1 MARADMPTR
10 PDSTPRMRRGPL
22 DWIEWVGN
30 KLPEPALLF
39 ALLAL
44 VVALVSALGA
54 AMEWSVQPVKPVLRT
69 EMVVQAD
76 GQMLRAPVLDARG
89 LPQLDLVAQGSPV
102 QPRSLLTVDGVYWML
117 SSALRNFAQMPALP
131 LIFTAMLGIGLA
143 EKFGFFAA
151 LMRWLALL
159 TPRRLLTPAVVLLG
173 ATASVASDA
182 GYIILPPLAAALY
195 LAVGRHPVAGMAAA
209 FCGVAGGFGA
219 GFFPTGGDSVL
230 TGFAQ
235 DAARVIDPGYTVS
248 ILHNYYFK
256 VVSAFTVML
265 AGWFVTDRIVEP
277 RLNRQN
283 PDDKAAAGDD
293 TARAMALAPRERR
306 ALMGSLASLLA
317 GIALVAAMVLVPG
330 MPLHGDGKPSL
341 PNGRVSTTTAVQLL
355 PAGTEAEAGAT
366 VLATEPFVVVAD
378 GAPRLLESPG
388 PRWSHVIVP
397 LIALLFLLPGLV
409 FGAMNGVLRNQ
420 NDLADALNHG
430 IRGIVPVLV
439 MLFFLAQFVAYMG
452 YSGLDRM
459 LAYAGGSLL
468 FQADLPI
475 PLLVVAFV
483 LVVVFGDFA
492 MSGMLSKFG
501 VLAPI
506 FIPMFMIVGM
516 SPELTTAAYRIGD
529 SVVNIVT
536 PLNSYLLIIL
546 VVFQKYRPKAG
557 LGTLIALMVPYSIV
571 LGLVWT
577 LMLMLWMA
585 FGLPL
590 GPDAPLYYLPET

>member
-1 MARADMPTR
+1 
-10 PDSTPRMRRGPL
+10 
-22 DWIEWVGN
+22 
-30 KLPEPALLF
+30 
-39 ALLAL
+39 
-44 VVALVSALGA
+44 
-54 AMEWSVQPVKPVLRT
+54 
-69 EMVVQAD
+69 
-76 GQMLRAPVLDARG
+76 
-89 LPQLDLVAQGSPV
+89 
-102 QPRSLLTVDGVYWML
+102 
-117 SSALRNFAQMPALP
+117 
-131 LIFTAMLGIGLA
+131 
-143 EKFGFFAA
+143 
-151 LMRWLALL
+151 
-159 TPRRLLTPAVVLLG
+159 
-173 ATASVASDA
+173 
-182 GYIILPPLAAALY
+182 
-195 LAVGRHPVAGMAAA
+195 
-209 FCGVAGGFGA
+209 
-219 GFFPTGGDSVL
+219 
-230 TGFAQ
+230 
-235 DAARVIDPGYTVS
+235 
-248 ILHNYYFK
+248 
-256 VVSAFTVML
+256 
-265 AGWFVTDRIVEP
+265 
-277 RLNRQN
+277 
-283 PDDKAAAGDD
+283 
-293 TARAMALAPRERR
+293 
-306 ALMGSLASLLA
+306 
-317 GIALVAAMVLVPG
+317 
-330 MPLHGDGKPSL
+330 
-341 PNGRVSTTTAVQLL
+341 
-355 PAGTEAEAGAT
+355 
-366 VLATEPFVVVAD
+366 VLATEPFTVVAD

-571 LGLVWT
+571 LGLAWT
-577 LMLMLWMA
+577 LMLVLWMA

-590 GPDAPLYYLPET
+590 GPDAPLYYLPEA